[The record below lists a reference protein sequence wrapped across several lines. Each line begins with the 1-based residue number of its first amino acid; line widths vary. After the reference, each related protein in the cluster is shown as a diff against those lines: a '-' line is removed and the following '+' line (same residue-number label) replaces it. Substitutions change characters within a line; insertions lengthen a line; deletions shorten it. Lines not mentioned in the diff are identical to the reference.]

1 MASPSAITRAQV
13 HITTHPVPRK
23 LGDSKLVLAAL
34 QKFGEVVT
42 FRNLKYDVFNTN
54 PKKDESILAIFGTPD
69 AAERAI
75 AASPITI
82 PLSPPKTSLSSLFS
96 SLTATSS
103 PNAPNTPPTVLTCT
117 ISPSYHNHARNLRRN
132 PFHSTYNIYK
142 KNPHYEDLTGKET
155 AIPLRE
161 LADVLA
167 SRKYY
172 ISNAVKEKIA
182 ENSKA
187 LGAGSLMGL
196 WRKGQG
202 MEGEKQ
208 EQMGKEDRAREIE
221 KEQKEGGKDIG

>member
-1 MASPSAITRAQV
+1 MKQ
-13 HITTHPVPRK
+13 
-23 LGDSKLVLAAL
+23 
-34 QKFGEVVT
+34 
-42 FRNLKYDVFNTN
+42 YDVFNTN

-75 AASPITI
+75 ASSPITI
-82 PLSPPKTSLSSLFS
+82 PLSPPEKTSLSSLFS
-96 SLTATSS
+96 SLTTTASAIS
-103 PNAPNTPPTVLTCT
+103 PNTPPTMLTCT
-117 ISPSYHNHARNLRRN
+117 VSPSYHNHQRNLRRN

-161 LADVLA
+161 LADVLG
-167 SRKYY
+167 SKKYH

-196 WRKGQG
+196 WKKGQE
-202 MEGEKQ
+202 MEIEEQ
-208 EQMGKEDRAREIE
+208 EQQMGKEERTRDIE

>member
-1 MASPSAITRAQV
+1 MASPSTITRAQV

-75 AASPITI
+75 SASPITI
-82 PLSPPKTSLSSLFS
+82 PLSPPEKTSLSSLFS
-96 SLTATSS
+96 SLSTTSS
-103 PNAPNTPPTVLTCT
+103 ANTPPTALTCT

-132 PFHSTYNIYK
+132 PFHSTYNVYK

-167 SRKYY
+167 SKKYY

-202 MEGEKQ
+202 MDIEEQ
-208 EQMGKEDRAREIE
+208 DQQMGREDRTRDIE
-221 KEQKEGGKDIG
+221 KEPKKGGKDIG

>member
-1 MASPSAITRAQV
+1 MEQ
-13 HITTHPVPRK
+13 
-23 LGDSKLVLAAL
+23 
-34 QKFGEVVT
+34 
-42 FRNLKYDVFNTN
+42 YDVFNTS
-54 PKKDESILAIFGTPD
+54 PKKHESILAIFATPD

-75 AASPITI
+75 ASSPITV
-82 PLSPPKTSLSSLFS
+82 PLSPPEKTSLSSLFS
-96 SLTATSS
+96 SLTTTSS
-103 PNAPNTPPTVLTCT
+103 ANAPNTSPTVLTCT
-117 ISPSYHNHARNLRRN
+117 ISPSYHNHAHNLRRN

-167 SRKYY
+167 SKKYY

-202 MEGEKQ
+202 MEIEEQ
-208 EQMGKEDRAREIE
+208 EEHMGREDRVREIE
-221 KEQKEGGKDIG
+221 TEQKESGKDIG